1 MSIGLGERTRTC
13 TRIFSPLDEKCC
25 GGGGSSAMG
34 VFCITE
40 LPMRATRV
48 VRSVHNAFVDHPDVG
63 ADDFVTK
70 LKGQMKPAAQ

>member
-1 MSIGLGERTRTC
+1 
-13 TRIFSPLDEKCC
+13 
-25 GGGGSSAMG
+25 MG